1 MARYIDADKLI
12 EKMKSHCSAAMCIV
26 EVTRQ
31 PAADVVEVKRG
42 HMIKVKDPVK
52 EDVALDGA
60 CSVCGAINWDYTDG
74 EYFNYCPN
82 CGAKWIGD

>member
-31 PAADVVEVKRG
+31 PTADVVEVNHGKWIYNIKYYSCSICAGKRSNLLLG
-42 HMIKVKDPVK
+42 
-52 EDVALDGA
+52 
-60 CSVCGAINWDYTDG
+60 TDA
-74 EYFNYCPN
+74 EFCPY
-82 CGAKWIGD
+82 CGAKMDGGKAE